1 MTHERNKQRD
11 CVRVDARGRVLP
23 ASGEEEE
30 EEEEE
35 EERLYLHLETRKEE
49 EFFNHFKNDRKRH
62 AHTPSGAA
70 CNLGIDLQPG
80 HRNLALHLATAYGFQ

>member
-23 ASGEEEE
+23 ASGEE
-30 EEEEE
+30 
-35 EERLYLHLETRKEE
+35 EE